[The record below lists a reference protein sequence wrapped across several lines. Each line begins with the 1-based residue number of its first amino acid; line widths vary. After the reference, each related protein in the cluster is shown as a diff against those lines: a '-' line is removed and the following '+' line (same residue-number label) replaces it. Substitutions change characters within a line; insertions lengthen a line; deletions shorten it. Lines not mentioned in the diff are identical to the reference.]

1 MKLTKEKIKE
11 MRQFIRTTYEQLQ
24 QLDRKA
30 WEMHCTI
37 PEALAESHTDL
48 LEGLGQAYVAVEEMY
63 HISEQDETFN
73 SKDTDS
79 DNVSN

>member
-30 WEMHCTI
+30 WEMHFII
-37 PEALAESHTDL
+37 PEALAVSHTDL
-48 LEGLGQAYVAVEEMY
+48 LEGLGQAYGAAEEMY
-63 HISEQDETFN
+63 RISEQDETFN
-73 SKDTDS
+73 SKDADS
-79 DNVSN
+79 DNVSD